1 MSGRIGFVILHYN
14 AIRETIDCVNSIMK
28 NIDTDNY
35 FIIIVDNKSP
45 NCTGETLK
53 ERYNRSEKIK
63 VILNEENLGFACGN
77 NVGYQYAAQELECS
91 FICILN
97 NDTLVIQNDFFAVI
111 NEEYKR
117 SHFGVMGPMIILK
130 DGKINRLYYTLP
142 DIEFFK
148 REKEIM
154 RKEYY
159 IAKRRLRA
167 VNFLFNIAKSIFYKM
182 FRLKEC
188 SRFDAYFTSKALNS
202 RHEDVVLHG
211 CCLVFSPVYIESYQE
226 AFNPKTFLY
235 KEEELLYLRCKN
247 RGLKTIYNPDLFI
260 KHLEDAS
267 TNSILENSRAKR
279 IRWAKNQIDSLNVV
293 IEEMKNGKN

>member
-1 MSGRIGFVILHYN
+1 MEERIGFVILHYN
-14 AIRETIDCVNSIMK
+14 AIKETVDCVNSIMN

-53 ERYNRSEKIK
+53 EKYNRSEKIK
-63 VILNEENLGFACGN
+63 VILNEENLGFARGN
-77 NVGYQYAAQELECS
+77 NVGYQYAVQKLECS
-91 FICILN
+91 FVCILN

-130 DGKINRLYYTLP
+130 DGRINRLYYTLP
-142 DIEFFK
+142 DVEFFEH
-148 REKEIM
+148 EKEIM

-159 IAKRRLRA
+159 IAKRYLRVA
-167 VNFLFNIAKSIFYKM
+167 KFLFDFTKSIFHKM

-211 CCLVFSPVYIESYQE
+211 CCLVFSPVYIENYQE

-267 TNSILENSRAKR
+267 TNSILENSRVKR
-279 IRWAKNQIDSLNVV
+279 IRWAKNQMDSLNVV